1 MTPPVPTQLR
11 EDLKGLDTE
20 LKALLASYNVTLV
33 AVPFIAPNGTTQAQ
47 IAYADIEDKPAETP
61 VGKLQ
66 DAA

>member
-1 MTPPVPTQLR
+1 MTSPVPPQLR

-47 IAYADIEDKPAETP
+47 IAYADVETETKPAAGT
-61 VGKLQ
+61 LQ
-66 DAA
+66 DAT